1 MIKLR
6 HGGSGIAFLSIWYLE
21 FKIFIFE
28 EVRLES

>member
-6 HGGSGIAFLSIWYLE
+6 HGESGIAFLSIWYLG

-28 EVRLES
+28 EAALES